1 MNKKVKVGIVALVLV
16 ALLAVIGVGVAL
28 AQEEE
33 PPTPLEAAA
42 EVLGLTEDELSLQ
55 LWGGK
60 SLAELADQAGV
71 DLQTVQDAVQDA
83 RMQNRQARLDQ
94 AVEEGKITQEQA
106 DWLLEGLENGFVGGG
121 PGGMMGRRGGRFGG
135 RGGGR
140 GGGRFGGAQGGGGC
154 FNW

>member
-1 MNKKVKVGIVALVLV
+1 MNKKVKIGIVALALV

-33 PPTPLEAAA
+33 PATPLEAAA

-55 LWGGK
+55 LWGGRT
-60 SLAELADQAGV
+60 LAELADQAGV
-71 DLQTVQDAVQDA
+71 ELQAVRDAVEDV

-106 DWLLEGLENGFVGGG
+106 DWLLEGLESGFIGGG
-121 PGGMMGRRGGRFGG
+121 SGGMMGRRGGRFGG

-140 GGGRFGGAQGGGGC
+140 FGGNQGGGGC

>member
-1 MNKKVKVGIVALVLV
+1 MNKKVKAGIVALVLV
-16 ALLAVIGVGVAL
+16 GLLAVMGVGAVL

-33 PPTPLEAAA
+33 PPTPIAAAA
-42 EVLGLTEDELSLQ
+42 EALGLTEEELSLQ
-55 LWGGK
+55 LWGGRT
-60 SLAELADQAGV
+60 LAELADQAGV
-71 DLQTVQDAVQDA
+71 DLQTVQDAVEDA

-94 AVEEGKITQEQA
+94 AVEEGKVTQEQA

-121 PGGMMGRRGGRFGG
+121 SGGMMSRRGGRFGG

-140 GGGRFGGAQGGGGC
+140 FGGNQGDGGW